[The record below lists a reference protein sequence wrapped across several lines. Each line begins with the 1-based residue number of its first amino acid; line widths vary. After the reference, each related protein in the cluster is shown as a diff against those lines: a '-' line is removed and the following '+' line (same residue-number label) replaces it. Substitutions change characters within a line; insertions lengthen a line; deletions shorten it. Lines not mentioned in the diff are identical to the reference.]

1 MSMDGLCVLQ
11 LTEQFCHAIFALL
24 RKWEVGNMKVMFI
37 ACITADRL
45 LSACKAFL
53 ITPRDRLQIHLFLC
67 SNMLHILLLNRFLS
81 FGEFCDGKG

>member
-24 RKWEVGNMKVMFI
+24 RKWEEDNMKVMFI
-37 ACITADRL
+37 AYITSDCL

-53 ITPRDRLQIHLFLC
+53 ITPRDRLQIQLFLC
-67 SNMLHILLLNRFLS
+67 SNILFVV
-81 FGEFCDGKG
+81 

>member
-37 ACITADRL
+37 ACM
-45 LSACKAFL
+45 AFL